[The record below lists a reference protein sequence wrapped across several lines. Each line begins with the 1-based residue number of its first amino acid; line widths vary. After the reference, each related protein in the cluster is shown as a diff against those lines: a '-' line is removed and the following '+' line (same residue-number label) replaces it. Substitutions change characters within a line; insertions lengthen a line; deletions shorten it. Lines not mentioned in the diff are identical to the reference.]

1 MSVDKGKQ
9 LYKMKYMQ
17 YTVFMYVQKFNNANN
32 RWSSDNYRYTLG
44 LCFVMLKWNRRKYRG
59 CQAW

>member
-32 RWSSDNYRYTLG
+32 R
-44 LCFVMLKWNRRKYRG
+44 
-59 CQAW
+59 